1 MSSRSK
7 PNLASFGLG
16 LASNSNN
23 NSHNK
28 EPPVKRARKSITRPT
43 NRNSLRESI
52 SKKQSHK
59 SKLVTA
65 AVNFAGEIDVR
76 DLEIGQKYQFR
87 NRYGELTR
95 EGTYAGHDEGH
106 PTHIILT
113 NYYEYFKRSDGEII
127 KRRGQDPVSRMAI
140 TEFMHIYPKTYEKI
154 YGVGIKY
161 GLPSDAADHVRS
173 FLHKTR
179 HKSRN
184 LHGGKRR
191 RTNRKY

>member
-1 MSSRSK
+1 MASAAK
-7 PNLASFGLG
+7 PNLANFGDG
-16 LASNSNN
+16 LANNSNN
-23 NSHNK
+23 GWKPNSIRKANHT
-28 EPPVKRARKSITRPT
+28 VKRARIASRSANTH
-43 NRNSLRESI
+43 S
-52 SKKQSHK
+52 

-161 GLPSDAADHVRS
+161 GLPSDAAGHVRS
-173 FLHKTR
+173 FLRSKPSSKT
-179 HKSRN
+179 RN

-191 RTNRKY
+191 RTKRKY